1 MSVPPIKF
9 KCTMNNTILD
19 VLKNRG
25 WTEVYREDE
34 CDFYWCDPMTM
45 KELFDHGLM
54 GNITKIC
61 HFRNHFE
68 LTRKN
73 LMVKNLK
80 RLKRKWEKE
89 YSKEEGKR
97 LDFFPTTYE
106 LPVRLCIIIS
116 YSFFT

>member
-97 LDFFPTTYE
+97 
-106 LPVRLCIIIS
+106 
-116 YSFFT
+116 

>member
-1 MSVPPIKF
+1 MSVP
-9 KCTMNNTILD
+9 
-19 VLKNRG
+19 
-25 WTEVYREDE
+25 EEE
-34 CDFYWCDPMTM
+34 CDFFWCDPMTM

-89 YSKEEGKR
+89 YNKQESQM
-97 LDFFPTTYE
+97 
-106 LPVRLCIIIS
+106 
-116 YSFFT
+116 